1 MAEHILEAH
10 SLTKQ
15 EAQIP
20 REDWFEASET
30 LQHLRKNKKFPT
42 IWCSGCGL
50 GVIMGALIRAI
61 DHLGIEKDQVALVAG
76 IGCTARMPVY
86 LDFNTLHTTH
96 GRALAFA
103 TGLKIARPDM
113 KVIAI
118 MGDGD
123 ALAIGG
129 NHFIHAARRN
139 IGITAL
145 VVNNSTYG
153 MTGGQYS
160 PTTPVGMRATTA
172 PYGNVEPPF
181 PICDLAIAAGAS
193 YVARST
199 AFHALELDKYLS
211 EAIANEGFSL
221 VEAVSY
227 CHTTYGRINKLG
239 TAAEM
244 MRSLKENSIPKASF
258 DKLSP
263 EEQQAN
269 TKIARGVLQKKNRP
283 EYTQIYDLLV
293 QQQTHQEEIR
303 LRNVGRR

>member
-1 MAEHILEAH
+1 MDDQHIYDAH
-10 SLTKQ
+10 DLQ
-15 EAQIP
+15 HDEGQLP
-20 REDWFEASET
+20 PENWFDRSET
-30 LQHLRKNKKFPT
+30 LQKLRKNKKFPT
-42 IWCSGCGL
+42 IWCSGCGI
-50 GVIMGALIRAI
+50 GVVMGALIRAI
-61 DHLGIEKDQVALVAG
+61 DHLGLDIDKVALVAG

-86 LDFNTLHTTH
+86 MDFNTLHTTH

-139 IGITAL
+139 LGITAL
-145 VVNNSTYG
+145 VVNNTIYG

-160 PTTPVGMRATTA
+160 PTTPIGGRATTA

-181 PICDLAIAAGAS
+181 PICELAIAAGAT

-199 AFHALELDKYLS
+199 VYHALELDKYLA
-211 EAIANEGFSL
+211 EAIAKDGFSV

-227 CHTTYGRINKLG
+227 CHTTYGRLNKLG
-239 TAAEM
+239 TAADM
-244 MRSLKENSIPKASF
+244 MRTLKDNSIARAAFERLTPA
-258 DKLSP
+258 
-263 EEQQAN
+263 EQAAN
-269 TKIARGVLQKKNRP
+269 TKILRGNFINVDRP
-283 EYTQIYDLLV
+283 QYTNTYADLITRV
-293 QQQTHQEEIR
+293 QGGEK
-303 LRNVGRR
+303 

>member
-1 MAEHILEAH
+1 MDEQHILDAATLEQDEA
-10 SLTKQ
+10 L
-15 EAQIP
+15 IP
-20 REDWFEASET
+20 QTNWFERSET
-30 LQHLRKNKKFPT
+30 LQKLRKNKKFPT
-42 IWCSGCGL
+42 IWCPGCGI
-50 GVIMGALIRAI
+50 GVVMGALIRAI
-61 DHLGIEKDQVALVAG
+61 DHLGLDNDKVALVAG

-86 LDFNTLHTTH
+86 MDFNTLHTTH

-139 IGITAL
+139 LGITAL
-145 VVNNSTYG
+145 VVNNSIYG

-160 PTTPVGMRATTA
+160 PTTPLGGKATTA

-181 PICDLAIAAGAS
+181 PVCELAIAAGAT

-199 AFHALELDKYLS
+199 VYHALELDKFLA
-211 EAIANEGFSL
+211 EAIAKDGFSL

-227 CHTTYGRINKLG
+227 CHTTFGRLNKLG
-239 TAAEM
+239 SAADM
-244 MRSLKENSIPKASF
+244 MRSLKENSITRSVYEALPLEEKAH
-258 DKLSP
+258 
-263 EEQQAN
+263 N
-269 TKIARGVLQKKNRP
+269 TKIVRGNFVNIDRP
-283 EYTQIYDLLV
+283 QYTVSYANLITRV
-293 QQQTHQEEIR
+293 QGGEK
-303 LRNVGRR
+303 

>member
-1 MAEHILEAH
+1 MDDTILEAH
-10 SLTKQ
+10 SL
-15 EAQIP
+15 EAGEGLMPQAN
-20 REDWFEASET
+20 WFELSET
-30 LQHLRKNKKFPT
+30 LQKLRKNKKFPT
-42 IWCSGCGL
+42 IWCSGCGI
-50 GVIMGALIRAI
+50 GVVMGALIRAI
-61 DHLGIEKDQVALVAG
+61 DHLGLDNDNVALVAG

-86 LDFNTLHTTH
+86 MDFNTLHTTH

-139 IGITAL
+139 LGITAL
-145 VVNNSTYG
+145 VVNNAIYG

-160 PTTPVGMRATTA
+160 PTTPLGGRATTA

-181 PICDLAIAAGAS
+181 PICDLAVAAGAT

-199 AFHALELDKYLS
+199 VYHALELDKYLA
-211 EAIANEGFSL
+211 EAISHDGFSV

-227 CHTTYGRINKLG
+227 CHTTYGRLNKLG
-239 TAAEM
+239 TAADM
-244 MRSLKENSIPKASF
+244 MRALKDNSIPQSSL
-258 DKLSP
+258 DRLTP
-263 EEQQAN
+263 EEKAAN
-269 TKIARGVLQKKNRP
+269 TKIVRGKFIDVQRP
-283 EYTQIYDLLV
+283 QYTQVYSNLITRV
-293 QQQTHQEEIR
+293 QGGE
-303 LRNVGRR
+303 L

>member
-1 MAEHILEAH
+1 MTEHILEAH
-10 SLTKQ
+10 YLTKQ

-61 DHLGIEKDQVALVAG
+61 DHLGLDNDQVALVAG

-86 LDFNTLHTTH
+86 MDFNTLHTTH

-145 VVNNSTYG
+145 VVNNSIYG

-181 PICDLAIAAGAS
+181 PVCGLAMAAGAS

-211 EAIANEGFSL
+211 EAIANDGFSL

-244 MRSLKENSIPKASF
+244 MRSLKDNSIPKASF

-263 EEQQAN
+263 DEQQAN
-269 TKIARGVLQKKNRP
+269 TRIVRGVLQKKNRP

-303 LRNVGRR
+303 LRNVGRH